1 MMKQKKSDPLD
12 PFLGTRL
19 KQLRIRRGL
28 SMAQL
33 GEIIEV
39 TPQQISRYESGQ
51 HRITAPALFR
61 LARALNMPISWFFD
75 DFQEDQDELRRIRN
89 ILHESRTDY
98 TPTSDNDREMTL
110 VSLWQSL
117 PKENQR
123 QQIIR
128 LLEAFI

>member
-1 MMKQKKSDPLD
+1 MKQKKSDPLD
-12 PFLGTRL
+12 LFLGTRL

-61 LARALNMPISWFFD
+61 LARGLDMPISWFFEA
-75 DFQEDQDELRRIRN
+75 FQEDKDELGRIKN
-89 ILHESRTDY
+89 VLKET
-98 TPTSDNDREMTL
+98 REHYNVSSEGDQENTL
-110 VSLWQSL
+110 ISLWKSL
-117 PKENQR
+117 PKEKQR
-123 QQIIR
+123 QQIIH
-128 LLEAFI
+128 LLESFI